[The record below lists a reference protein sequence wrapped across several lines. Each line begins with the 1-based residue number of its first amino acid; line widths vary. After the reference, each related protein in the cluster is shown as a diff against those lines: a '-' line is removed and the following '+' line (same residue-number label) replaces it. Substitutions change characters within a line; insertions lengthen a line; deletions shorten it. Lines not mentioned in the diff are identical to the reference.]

1 MANTKECDSNDL
13 QIAVKAKRTP
23 RFKAGAELSK
33 SVNLIDVEY
42 NEEVTDTYEM
52 LEVKLL
58 LRSEDC
64 VHEGSDC

>member
-1 MANTKECDSNDL
+1 MENSKECQSSDL

-42 NEEVTDTYEM
+42 NEEVNDTHEM

-64 VHEGSDC
+64 VNEESDC